1 MATKKVNI
9 DIIAKDKTRMAM
21 QGATRGINN
30 LKNSVFNL
38 KVAFAALGLGF
49 VAKGFLNTSREIEN
63 LKVRFK
69 FLFSTVEEGEKAFKG
84 LLKFAGQVPFSLEEI
99 QRGAASLAV
108 VSDSAE
114 EMNELLAI
122 TGDIAAASGLDFQ
135 TTAEQMMRVWSAGI
149 ASADLFR
156 ERGVRDML
164 EFEAGVR
171 YSAEKSKEHILK
183 AFREGTVGVKGA
195 SKEMATTFDGV
206 MSMIGDKYLTFKTIV
221 MDAAPYE
228 LIKAGFKELEKALEE
243 NFGTIEKAGQQF
255 GRSLVDAFMIATIS
269 LSKLKDVIEPVAK
282 MAWNSIKNLVVAV
295 NELPATVKSL
305 GLLGFLMLGTK
316 GKLVVLA
323 IGAVVDDL
331 EDKVA
336 TMVEKFA
343 GFNQKILE
351 WRKKWDPFIDQE
363 EIDLI
368 QSWNDEMFEMV
379 KNMRETVDGS
389 KELNSEI
396 ENVVLSL
403 GKWGDISEAEFNK
416 MSKDTQALILFWKKL
431 KDQIAETKVSTNI
444 PDAITGGDEKQEKTL
459 TFMQKLKNIVDE
471 MTEGFSTG
479 FNEAMKEAGN
489 LMKNMEKVGKESFA
503 RLKETLTNFVMT
515 GKLQFEDLARFI
527 VRSIVEALVGK
538 AVSAAITKSMQMFKM
553 DAIKKAMISV
563 YEGALKTF
571 SSIPWPFN
579 MIAVAGAIASGMA
592 LVNKIKGFEKG
603 GRPPKNQPSIVGE
616 KGPELF
622 VPDTAGTIVP
632 NNQLGGNPVTVNFNI
647 NTVDARGFNELLVN
661 SRGVIVNMIN
671 SAVNEKGKVAII

>member
-49 VAKGFLNTSREIEN
+49 VAKSFLNTATEIEN

-69 FLFSTVEEGEKAFKG
+69 FLFNTVEEGEKAFQG
-84 LLKFAGQVPFSLEEI
+84 LLKFAGQVPFSLEQI
-99 QRGAASLAV
+99 QRGAANLAV
-108 VSDSAE
+108 VTDSAE

-156 ERGVRDML
+156 ERGVQNML
-164 EFEAGVR
+164 GFEQGVR
-171 YSAEKSKEHILK
+171 MSAEQSKEHILT
-183 AFREGTVGVKGA
+183 AFREGTIAIKGA
-195 SKEMATTFDGV
+195 SFEMAETFTGI
-206 MSMIGDKYLTFKTIV
+206 MSMLGDKWLTFKIQL
-221 MDAAPYE
+221 MDAAPFE
-228 LIKAGFKELEKALEE
+228 FLKASAQLLDEAITKNFGSIEAAAMAMGLKIVEGIKAMVLGSASFL
-243 NFGTIEKAGQQF
+243 
-255 GRSLVDAFMIATIS
+255 D
-269 LSKLKDVIEPVAK
+269 
-282 MAWNSIKNLVVAV
+282 SIKPAFDFVSAGMNTIFTAINAV
-295 NELPATVKSL
+295 PDWLAAL
-305 GLLGFLMLGTK
+305 GIIGFLAMGTK
-316 GKLVVLA
+316 GKLIVITIAAIYNKIQEIFGFLLDFVVSSTEKIAAAAKKLGFDETAKQIQQFGEA
-323 IGAVVDDL
+323 IEKVKPKALDSVEDLKKGFERNAINLVEFLDPNEFDDTSG
-331 EDKVA
+331 EFRK
-336 TMVEKFA
+336 MVEK
-343 GFNQKILE
+343 IL
-351 WRKKWDPFIDQE
+351 KD
-363 EIDLI
+363 IDLI
-368 QSWNDEMFEMV
+368 MSHNVKENPVKALND
-379 KNMRETVDGS
+379 
-389 KELNSEI
+389 
-396 ENVVLSL
+396 
-403 GKWGDISEAEFNK
+403 
-416 MSKDTQALILFWKKL
+416 DT
-431 KDQIAETKVSTNI
+431 
-444 PDAITGGDEKQEKTL
+444 EKTL
-459 TFMQKLKNIVDE
+459 TNMEKLKLMLGE

-503 RLKETLTNFVMT
+503 KLRESLTNFVMT

-527 VRSIVEALVGK
+527 IRSIVEALIGK
-538 AVSAAITKSMQMFKM
+538 AISAAINKSMQMFKM

-563 YEGALKTF
+563 YEGALRTF

>member
-49 VAKGFLNTSREIEN
+49 VAKSFLNTATEIEN

-69 FLFSTVEEGEKAFKG
+69 FLFNTVEEGEKAFQG
-84 LLKFAGQVPFSLEEI
+84 LLKFAGQVPFSLEQI
-99 QRGAASLAV
+99 QRGAANLAV
-108 VSDSAE
+108 VTDSAE

-156 ERGVRDML
+156 ERGVQNML
-164 EFEAGVR
+164 GFEQGVR
-171 YSAEKSKEHILK
+171 MSAEQSKEHILT
-183 AFREGTVGVKGA
+183 AFREGTIAIKGA
-195 SKEMATTFDGV
+195 SFEMAETFTGI
-206 MSMIGDKYLTFKTIV
+206 MSMLGDKWLTFKIQL
-221 MDAAPYE
+221 MDAAPFE
-228 LIKAGFKELEKALEE
+228 FLKASAQLLDEATKNFGSIEAAAMAMGLKIVEGIKAMVLGSASFL
-243 NFGTIEKAGQQF
+243 
-255 GRSLVDAFMIATIS
+255 D
-269 LSKLKDVIEPVAK
+269 
-282 MAWNSIKNLVVAV
+282 SIKPAFDFVSAGMNTIFTAINAV
-295 NELPATVKSL
+295 PDWLAAL
-305 GLLGFLMLGTK
+305 GIIGFLAMGTK
-316 GKLVVLA
+316 GKLIVITIAAIYNKIQEIFGFLLDFVVSSTEKIAAAAKKLGFDETAKQIQQFGEA
-323 IGAVVDDL
+323 IEKVKPKALDSVEDLKKGFERNAINLVEFLDPNEFDDTSG
-331 EDKVA
+331 EFRK
-336 TMVEKFA
+336 MVEK
-343 GFNQKILE
+343 IL
-351 WRKKWDPFIDQE
+351 KD
-363 EIDLI
+363 IDLI
-368 QSWNDEMFEMV
+368 MSHNVKENPVKALND
-379 KNMRETVDGS
+379 
-389 KELNSEI
+389 
-396 ENVVLSL
+396 
-403 GKWGDISEAEFNK
+403 
-416 MSKDTQALILFWKKL
+416 DT
-431 KDQIAETKVSTNI
+431 
-444 PDAITGGDEKQEKTL
+444 EKTL
-459 TFMQKLKNIVDE
+459 TNMEKLKLMLGE

-503 RLKETLTNFVMT
+503 KLRESLTNFVMT

-527 VRSIVEALVGK
+527 IRSIVEALIGK
-538 AVSAAITKSMQMFKM
+538 AISAAINKSMQMFKM

-563 YEGALKTF
+563 YEGALRTF